1 MTKLYYKP
9 NFIPIYYYKK
19 SDDMVEFDTPLEIK
33 HKESVAVV
41 MDKQSGLIKHIEK
54 CETHFS
60 AVKVE
65 VDEIKYYAFQ
75 IYIICE
81 CFKCY

>member
-1 MTKLYYKP
+1 MTILYYKLHHVA
-9 NFIPIYYYKK
+9 IYYYKK

-33 HKESVAVV
+33 HKEYVSVV

-75 IYIICE
+75 TYIICE
-81 CFKCY
+81 CEECS

>member
-41 MDKQSGLIKHIEK
+41 MDKQSGLIKHIEI
-54 CETHFS
+54 CITEFS
-60 AVKVE
+60 NVKI
-65 VDEIKYYAFQ
+65 DHSKYSAFST
-75 IYIICE
+75 YIMCE
-81 CFKCY
+81 CEECS

>member
-41 MDKQSGLIKHIEK
+41 MDKQSISL
-54 CETHFS
+54 
-60 AVKVE
+60 
-65 VDEIKYYAFQ
+65 
-75 IYIICE
+75 
-81 CFKCY
+81 